1 MKGKGWYGDRERH
14 SLASK
19 GIRTSEIM
27 EYKRRGDYPSLKLI
41 NELDNDLNSEC
52 ANGIIDSL
60 KSGYASVKE
69 KYASAKESYAEK
81 KESAKEGYEDWK
93 KGAKQK
99 YASVKKKA
107 GQVKDIA
114 SDVGK
119 IAKNVATDVATMGA
133 EMMEGASAF
142 INMVETIPEPSE
154 KAKVL
159 EEEIYKID
167 SDIALV
173 RRRIKDRK
181 EEIRNKRRAEDR
193 AFDDWLKLE
202 RESYKELTNSIK
214 AFAIGKDQVDYQL
227 RVAEINFQARVQEK
241 QNQLNVSRVEDVI
254 DIRYM
259 TDLISDLD
267 DLKKELNRIKKKS

>member
-19 GIRTSEIM
+19 GIRTSEII

-99 YASVKKKA
+99 YASVKKKV

-142 INMVETIPEPSE
+142 INMVDTIPEPSV

-159 EEEIYKID
+159 DEEIYKLD

-181 EEIRNKRRAEDR
+181 EEIRTKRRAEDR

-202 RESYKELTNSIK
+202 RESYKDLTNSIK

-227 RVAEINFQARVQEK
+227 RVAEINFQARVQEQ
-241 QNQLNVSRVEDVI
+241 QNQLNVSRYEDVV

-259 TDLISDLD
+259 TKLISDLD
-267 DLKKELNRIKKKS
+267 GLKKELNRTKKKS